1 MGAREERG
9 ELTRETRNDG
19 AEARQVDVYILITVS
34 LIQETDPTIYF
45 SLCDHVFCVRY
56 PFLQW
61 WCTLCRSLIA
71 LSVWMGILYRCMQ
84 CPLVVFA
91 P

>member
-45 SLCDHVFCVRY
+45 SLCDHVFVSDIHFY
-56 PFLQW
+56 SGGVHYVVL
-61 WCTLCRSLIA
+61 SL
-71 LSVWMGILYRCMQ
+71 R
-84 CPLVVFA
+84 
-91 P
+91 